1 MMTRDDLIGTW
12 RLKSWTSLKNGEP
25 VGYPMGEDAKG
36 QIIYSPE
43 GRMSGFLM
51 RRDFAEQSRD
61 TAASPDICLAYGG
74 DFRVEGDDV
83 IHDVDVATVPYW
95 IGNPLIRKVALQ
107 GADVLLKTK
116 PETTSSGNT
125 YEHHLLWERIGG

>member
-1 MMTRDDLIGTW
+1 MITRDDLIGTW

-51 RRDFAEQSRD
+51 RRDFARD
-61 TAASPDICLAYGG
+61 HPLAIAAA
-74 DFRVEGDDV
+74 
-83 IHDVDVATVPYW
+83 
-95 IGNPLIRKVALQ
+95 RK
-107 GADVLLKTK
+107 
-116 PETTSSGNT
+116 
-125 YEHHLLWERIGG
+125 